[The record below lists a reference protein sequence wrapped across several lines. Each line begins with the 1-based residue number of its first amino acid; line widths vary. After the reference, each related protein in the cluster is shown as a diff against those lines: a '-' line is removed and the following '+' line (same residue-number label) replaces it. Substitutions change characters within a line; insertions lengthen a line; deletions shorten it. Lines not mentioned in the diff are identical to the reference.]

1 MFKKSAQLAF
11 SILLTCVAMPP
22 QAKAQLNSNAPSVT
36 LSAPL
41 LETLTVVA
49 APSTVSFVLVG
60 SGTSTGSTAV
70 SITTTWV
77 LAVTR
82 SNVKLYG
89 YFASASAALTDGASH
104 NIPTSAVLGS
114 ANSGAFTAVT
124 EDGDP
129 AYRSLDP
136 SISVSLSAKSFRV
149 APHRAYTVFYRAQS
163 AQLPAWFT
171 IYASIAPPTAVGA
184 VHLVIELPHTV
195 YLLSRTRLRADQ
207 VSVSRAEIASD
218 GRHVEAGLENLAG
231 EFERVQEV
239 ELVGPSGKQT
249 YAGFPF
255 FPEQRRMLHLEW
267 NGRGAVEKII
277 VKFSK
282 FKIESTLRRSAP
294 EL

>member
-1 MFKKSAQLAF
+1 MYRWFVLF
-11 SILLTCVAMPP
+11 SIVGLLSVRAAGQTVSPVIVEYT
-22 QAKAQLNSNAPSVT
+22 QKAEGSFVVRNDSMAPF
-36 LSAPL
+36 
-41 LETLTVVA
+41 TVVLE
-49 APSTVSFVLVG
+49 PRSF
-60 SGTSTGSTAV
+60 S
-70 SITTTWV
+70 
-77 LAVTR
+77 
-82 SNVKLYG
+82 
-89 YFASASAALTDGASH
+89 
-104 NIPTSAVLGS
+104 
-114 ANSGAFTAVT
+114 VT

-171 IYASIAPPTAVGA
+171 IYASIAPPAAVGA